1 MQTHDDVVK
10 GRCLAATLEAI
21 EEFDQRRRYR
31 ATSITR
37 IVFSTLLVFEMGN
50 VGTIKSCVGRPSLT

>member
-31 ATSITR
+31 ATTITFF
-37 IVFSTLLVFEMGN
+37 FSTVLIFEMGN